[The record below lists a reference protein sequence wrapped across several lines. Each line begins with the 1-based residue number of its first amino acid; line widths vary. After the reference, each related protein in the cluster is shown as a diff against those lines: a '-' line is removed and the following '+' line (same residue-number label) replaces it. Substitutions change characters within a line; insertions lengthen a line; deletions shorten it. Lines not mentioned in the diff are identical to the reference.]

1 MAQRNLQM
9 PGWQMLFICFKG
21 QIIDAEKNKIS
32 KARWQGIVKEI
43 KTAQQIPP
51 WGESL
56 YQSPTGDAQWH
67 ISKEQESILSP
78 SCYALHESVW

>member
-1 MAQRNLQM
+1 
-9 PGWQMLFICFKG
+9 MLFFCFKG

-43 KTAQQIPP
+43 KTAQHSKAHL
-51 WGESL
+51 EVRACTLSL
-56 YQSPTGDAQWH
+56 TGDAQRD

-78 SCYALHESVW
+78 SCYALHESA